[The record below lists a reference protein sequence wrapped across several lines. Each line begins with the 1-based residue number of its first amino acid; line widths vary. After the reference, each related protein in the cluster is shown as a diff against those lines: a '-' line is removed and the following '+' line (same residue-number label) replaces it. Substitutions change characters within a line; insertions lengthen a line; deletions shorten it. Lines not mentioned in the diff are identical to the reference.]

1 MINVHKNN
9 NIKKF
14 EIILAR
20 YEINYKINLI
30 KKSIPC
36 DNFLIWLILSEFPY
50 VYQLIVNH

>member
-20 YEINYKINLI
+20 YEINLKINLI
-30 KKSIPC
+30 IKSIPC
-36 DNFLIWLILSEFPY
+36 DNFLI
-50 VYQLIVNH
+50 